1 MTKIEALKN
10 IRHVLTPG
18 ILRNY
23 LGFQME
29 LAMAKIKDLK
39 SKGNPS
45 YRFVPPARLRMRV
58 HGSLDTTAFMHV
70 GKVTAQNIR
79 ELSIKA
85 GRDIYSCERILD
97 FGCGSG
103 RVIASFED
111 SPGSCLFHGSDIDSE
126 LIAWCNKNIP
136 DAKWNTN
143 GQNPPL
149 AYESNYFDLIFS
161 VGVFTNLD
169 EKSEMAWL
177 AELQRVANSGAV
189 VILSVY
195 NQKNAPE
202 SARRK
207 IDSNGFVFLSGETGR
222 RKADDIPYFYHRS
235 FHTKEYI
242 MDKWSEYFKILDYVE
257 LGINNDQDVV
267 IMQKR

>member
-1 MTKIEALKN
+1 MTKIKAIKD
-10 IRHVLTPG
+10 IRNFLSPE

-29 LAMAKIKDLK
+29 LAMAKIRDKK
-39 SKGNPS
+39 NKGNPS
-45 YRFVPPARLRMRV
+45 YRFIPPASLRLRV
-58 HGSLDTTAFMHV
+58 HGNLDAESFRHV
-70 GKVTAQNIR
+70 GRMIAQNVR
-79 ELSIKA
+79 DLSIKA

-103 RVIASFED
+103 RVITGFED
-111 SPGSCLFHGSDIDSE
+111 SPGTCVFHGSDIDSE
-126 LIAWCNKNIP
+126 LIDWCNKNIP

-143 GQNPPL
+143 AHNPPL
-149 AYESNYFDLIFS
+149 PYESNYFDMMFS
-161 VGVFTNLD
+161 ISLFNHLD
-169 EKSEMAWL
+169 EESELAWL
-177 AELQRVANSGAV
+177 AELKRVADHGAIL
-189 VILSVY
+189 ILSI
-195 NQKNAPE
+195 NSQKNAPE
-202 SARRK
+202 PARRQVE
-207 IDSNGFVFLSGETGR
+207 SNGFVFLSGETGR